1 MSNNTN
7 PTSKRGLHIAHLNC
21 QSICNKLDYVKLQ
34 IKLSGFDIFTLSET
48 WLTQNYPEEL
58 LDIPLYD
65 MIRQDRNWEGCRE
78 NKRGGGVALY
88 LKQGIKYST
97 AELQKFNFS
106 SQNMEILWVT
116 IKNDNQR
123 KIIIGTLYRPPQG
136 NVKEFVEALTVVV
149 NDIVDGTKADI
160 FILGDFNINYQESNT
175 PDKKNL
181 KNFESLTGLK
191 QLIDKP
197 TRYAVNNSTIDL
209 ILTNSSFVT
218 ASGVLELNCSDH
230 EAIYVTRKKP
240 KESYNTIKTEGRSYR
255 TYDKEKFQD
264 NLKNSK
270 WEALEGVLDVDEMW
284 EIMERMIRDNI
295 DKMCPRRC

>member
-65 MIRQDRNWEGCRE
+65 MIRQDPNWEGCRG

-97 AELQKFNFS
+97 AELQIFNVS

-181 KNFESLTGLK
+181 KN
-191 QLIDKP
+191 
-197 TRYAVNNSTIDL
+197 
-209 ILTNSSFVT
+209 
-218 ASGVLELNCSDH
+218 LNH
-230 EAIYVTRKKP
+230 LQ
-240 KESYNTIKTEGRSYR
+240 G
-255 TYDKEKFQD
+255 
-264 NLKNSK
+264 
-270 WEALEGVLDVDEMW
+270 
-284 EIMERMIRDNI
+284 
-295 DKMCPRRC
+295 